1 MAKKKAPRAVAN
13 NAWAGWDENVP
24 AVPEVPFSENRPL
37 MNDIRDA
44 MFNQGGNDPQGMSRQ
59 MNDEFIQR
67 LTATAANLPE
77 PPAPVPPPEPSVGS
91 ESPHGAVQVPTPES
105 ILSQMP
111 VQEKGSAGLAFN
123 AQGQPVVGEDMP
135 GVALSMPA
143 IDFAGQAP
151 EESAPKMA
159 PYWENAKTHED
170 TRRAQH
176 QGVRNAYLGQ
186 EEYQRQQDMLQG
198 MKHAPLLDANGRPQY
213 EQVPV
218 LDERGRQAL
227 DEFGREMT
235 RNGNPLYDMSTST
248 VDEAHPYQQSL
259 ANINQQK
266 SSLDALLEHS
276 NPQLDLSPL
285 MAFAGMLSNHPELVK
300 SYKIPPKYQETL
312 EKVIGARKDIGAQQS
327 KLFSDLTSAQKGLK
341 DGSNTDLMSQILRD
355 QLVQKEGA
363 KSATNS
369 LEDKMSLLE
378 SRQAHQNHRQVMK
391 AIDNNPAQ
399 ARLLGSYRTLGN
411 ALGILNH
418 TGEILPAQIEEFQQQ
433 LRTAMGSALTGGG
446 RSGVAERERSYA
458 QTLGWNIDKLRSFL
472 LEKPG
477 NIMQDQA
484 TLNHLQKVAGR
495 EQQQLRQLY
504 ETGLNE
510 LSEGFPWQYDRDY
523 PGFDEKMYGRFADGL
538 EKKMA
543 VARSLTGPVGST
555 QVRGGEAAG
564 ARELE
569 DRITRPSKK
578 IAVERRK
585 SDAAAEKAAGNLTP
599 RQKEIKKLREEIF
612 NGSE

>member
-1 MAKKKAPRAVAN
+1 MAKKKAPRAVSN

-123 AQGQPVVGEDMP
+123 AQGQPVVGEDVP
-135 GVALSMPA
+135 GVALSMPP

-186 EEYQRQQDMLQG
+186 EEYQRQLDMLQG

-355 QLVQKEGA
+355 QMVQKEGA
-363 KSATNS
+363 KSATNT
-369 LEDKMSLLE
+369 LEDKMALME
-378 SRQAHQNHRQVMK
+378 ARQAQQNHRMVMK
-391 AIDNNPAQ
+391 EIDRNPAK
-399 ARLLGSYRTLGN
+399 ARTLGAYRTLGN
-411 ALGILNH
+411 AMGIINH
-418 TGEILPAQIEEFQQQ
+418 TGEILPEQVHEFQQM
-433 LRTAMGSALTGGG
+433 LRTSMASALSAAGK
-446 RSGVAERERSYA
+446 SGVAEREQTYA
-458 QTLGWNIDKLRSFL
+458 NTLHWSLSRLRSFI
-472 LEKPG
+472 EGKPG
-477 NIMQDQA
+477 NIQQD
-484 TLNHLQKVAGR
+484 TELLKHLQVVAGR
-495 EQQQLRQLY
+495 EQQQLRAQY
-504 ETGLNE
+504 EKDLEEITA
-510 LSEGFPWQYDRDY
+510 GFPWQYDRDY
-523 PGFDEKMYGRFADGL
+523 PGFDEKMYGKFADGM
-538 EKKMA
+538 EQKMGF
-543 VARSLTGPVGST
+543 ARNLTGPIGST
-555 QVRGGEAAG
+555 PVRGGAKEIA
-564 ARELE
+564 EK
-569 DRITRPSKK
+569 ITQPSHR

-585 SDAAAEKAAGNLTP
+585 SDAAAEKSKGNLTP